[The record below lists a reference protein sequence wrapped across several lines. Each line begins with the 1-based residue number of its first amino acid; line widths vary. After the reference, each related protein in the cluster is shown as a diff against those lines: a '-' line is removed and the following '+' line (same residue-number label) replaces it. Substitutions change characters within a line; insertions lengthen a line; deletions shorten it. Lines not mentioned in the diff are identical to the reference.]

1 MSLRRRIAG
10 ANWDSLKSF
19 DVYSKIQDDYAM
31 RTKSGAT
38 VTVIT
43 FFILTL
49 LFLSE
54 LSSYLHVEVV
64 DHIFVDTTLNQ
75 KLHIGLNITFPQL
88 RCSDISVDTVDST
101 GDNQVDIHA
110 GLTKT
115 SLDANLKP
123 SKGKF
128 VPVPGKCYPCHEAT
142 TEKHPCCNSCSEL
155 KTAYND
161 VDKHLPWE
169 ILSTTEQCQY
179 SVGCEVEGNVKV
191 SKVGGNVHIALGR
204 STIRDGKHRHEVE
217 LDDINEGF
225 NTSHTINQLEF
236 GGSAPGV
243 ESPLTGSTKIVK
255 YGSFM
260 FHYYVKLVPT
270 NFVSLSGEKISTH
283 QYAVTDNA
291 KNVMVKRGELSGLPG
306 VFLVYEFNPFM
317 VEKREKRIP
326 FTHFIT
332 SVCAILGGVFTVA
345 SVINS
350 LIQLGIFK
358 LFGCQGNGGSSKG
371 GDMAN
376 PVEGKDITI

>member
-1 MSLRRRIAG
+1 MTLRKRIAA

-19 DVYSKIQDDYAM
+19 DVYSKIQEDYAM
-31 RTKSGAT
+31 RTRSGAT

-43 FFILTL
+43 FIILSI

-75 KLHIGLNITFPQL
+75 KLHIGMNITFPQL
-88 RCSDISVDTVDST
+88 RCDDVSVDTVDST
-101 GDNQVDIHA
+101 GDNQVNIQG
-110 GLTKT
+110 GLEKT
-115 SLDANLKP
+115 PLDADLRR

-128 VPVPGKCYPCHEAT
+128 VPDAGKCYPCYEGSSDLH
-142 TEKHPCCNSCSEL
+142 KCCNSCKDL
-155 KTAYND
+155 KVAYREKGM
-161 VDKHLPWE
+161 VLPYS
-169 ILSTTEQCQY
+169 LLVSAEQC
-179 SVGCEVEGNVKV
+179 SKAIGCEVEGNVKV

-204 STIRDGKHRHEVE
+204 SMIKNGKHLHEFQI
-217 LDDINEGF
+217 DDINDGF
-225 NTSHTINQLEF
+225 NTSHTINRLEF
-236 GGSAPGV
+236 GGTAPGV

-270 NFVSLSGEKISTH
+270 TFVSLSGERISTH

-350 LIQLGIFK
+350 LLQLGIFK
-358 LFGCQGNGGSSKG
+358 LFGCAGGTK
-371 GDMAN
+371 
-376 PVEGKDITI
+376 EGKEDTMMY